1 MKKKEQQNRYFFF
14 KSNTIHF
21 HYYKFL
27 IILYTGQIKYLY
39 SNISETA
46 TNTKYNKNI
55 VRPKPLFIR
64 HRKQAIDSTTNTS
77 IINNIA
83 MEHTMPLEF
92 TCTG

>member
-1 MKKKEQQNRYFFF
+1 MK
-14 KSNTIHF
+14 
-21 HYYKFL
+21 
-27 IILYTGQIKYLY
+27 IIERLVQYSYTGQVKYLY

-46 TNTKYNKNI
+46 TNTKYSKNI

-64 HRKQAIDSTTNTS
+64 HRKQAIDSTTNIS